1 MRRRDFL
8 HSVLALT
15 AAGLINPGRLPVVA
29 NQPELRS
36 QTDPFHT
43 ALAEQPWLLG
53 FETAASQRF
62 DTPQLTI
69 EGTIPPR
76 LRGTF
81 YRNGPAKH
89 VVGTLRYRHW
99 FDGDG
104 MVQAFRFSDAGV
116 SHIGR
121 FVETEKYRREAQAGK
136 PLVWGFGTIPPGAQP
151 PRSPAEVNAANINV
165 LPHADRLLAL
175 WEGGSAY
182 ALDRDTLETQGP
194 HHWSEE
200 TAGLPFSAHPR
211 IEPDGTLWNFGLAP
225 FRNLLFLYHISPQG
239 RLKQFEAIQL
249 EKAGM
254 VHDFLAT
261 ERHLIIVVPPLL
273 FDQEKIATGHSLLD
287 SYVWY
292 PEQGTRV
299 LVFDKSDLSMYHTM
313 ELPPSFTFHYGNAW
327 EDGSGVIRFDAC
339 RRQDASALFSGLRH
353 VMHGGDFHQ
362 GAPPDCTLITLD
374 IHKGRTREDALGG
387 ETEFPRVDPRLSG
400 RRNRF
405 VYSVLRQSDNS
416 VSHPL
421 FNAVIRYDME
431 SGQREIFQYPAEV
444 CVEEHI
450 FIPRPGGTA
459 ETDGWLIGTG
469 LNSKRKLTQ
478 VAVFNANH
486 IADGPLALARL
497 PYWLPLGFH
506 GNFAVNYFQGG

>member
-8 HSVLALT
+8 QSALALT
-15 AAGLINPGRLPVVA
+15 AAGLINPGRLPAVV
-29 NQPELRS
+29 NQTEQIG
-36 QTDPFHT
+36 QTDAFHT

-53 FETAASQRF
+53 FETAAAQRF
-62 DTPQLTI
+62 DTPRLTI
-69 EGTIPPR
+69 EGSIPPQ

-89 VVGTLRYRHW
+89 VVGTVRYQHW

-151 PRSPAEVNAANINV
+151 PRSPAEVNAANINA
-165 LPHADRLLAL
+165 LPHAGRLLAL
-175 WEGGSAY
+175 WEAGDAY
-182 ALDRDTLETQGP
+182 ALDPNTLETRGP
-194 HHWSEE
+194 HYWSEE

-225 FRNLLFLYHISPQG
+225 FRNMLLLYHISPQG
-239 RLKQFEAIQL
+239 HLKQLEAVHL

-261 ERHLIIVVPPLL
+261 QRHLILVIPPLL
-273 FDQEKIATGHSLLD
+273 FDRERIASGHSFLD
-287 SYVWY
+287 SHVWH
-292 PEQGTRV
+292 PEQGSQV
-299 LVFDKSDLSMYHTM
+299 LVFKKSDLSTYHTL
-313 ELPPSFTFHYGNAW
+313 ELSPSFTFHYGNAW
-327 EDGSGVIRFDAC
+327 EDGNGVIRFDAC
-339 RRQDASALFSGLRH
+339 RRHDASALFGGLRN

-362 GAPPDCTLITLD
+362 GAPPVCTLISLD
-374 IHKGRTREDALGG
+374 VHKGTAQEEALGG

-405 VYSVLRQSDNS
+405 VYSVLRQPDNS

-421 FNAVIRYDME
+421 FNAVGRYDLE
-431 SGQREIFQYPAEV
+431 SGQREIFRYPAEV

-450 FIPRPGGTA
+450 FIPRPDGTA
-459 ETDGWLIGTG
+459 ETDGWLMGTG
-469 LNSKRKLTQ
+469 LDSKHKRTQ
-478 VAVFNANH
+478 VAVFDANH
-486 IADGPLALARL
+486 IADGPLAIASL

-506 GNFAVNYFQGG
+506 GNFAAL